1 MLKLAYDKFV
11 YSIAG
16 MVFGFE
22 KILNFITGGIN
33 KMANRFDKSD
43 KMTDGPTAYFNV
55 KTNGQNK
62 EVKQEKL
69 RPITIVERPHSNQ
82 EKLVYSLLEQYCDFI
97 MCENEEDYLFY
108 SKEKF
113 NIFAKD
119 KGGGVY
125 GFIGGIG
132 DIEDENFPIAY
143 VSSEG
148 QSGKIAN
155 NLKDLLS
162 LIIFYPF
169 WIDLLKQY
177 NEDIQ
182 KIIKLCIK
190 ERVVDMPNFYE
201 IQQTIADNL
210 GIKRQDCS
218 IESLFNCLSEEPKFI
233 VYSTDDNNPSEN
245 LLM

>member
-1 MLKLAYDKFV
+1 
-11 YSIAG
+11 
-16 MVFGFE
+16 
-22 KILNFITGGIN
+22 
-33 KMANRFDKSD
+33 MANRFDKVD
-43 KMTDGPTAYFNV
+43 KMADGPTAYFISGR
-55 KTNGQNK
+55 KGQNK
-62 EVKQEKL
+62 EVKQENL
-69 RPITIVERPHSNQ
+69 LPITLTEKPHSKQ

-108 SKEKF
+108 SKEQF

-132 DIEDENFPIAY
+132 DIEDENVPIAY

-148 QSGKIAN
+148 QSGKLSN
-155 NLKDLLS
+155 NLKELLS

-169 WIDLLKQY
+169 WMDLLKLLKHY
-177 NEDIQ
+177 NGDIQ
-182 KIIKLCIK
+182 KIIELCIK
-190 ERVVDMPNFYE
+190 ERVEDMPNFYK
-201 IQQTIADNL
+201 IQQIIADSL

-218 IESLFNCLSEEPKFI
+218 IESLFNCLSEEPRFI

>member
-1 MLKLAYDKFV
+1 MGKFDFVRELSIDKDSQWKYYIFKKCT
-11 YSIAG
+11 S
-16 MVFGFE
+16 
-22 KILNFITGGIN
+22 NFIGGT
-33 KMANRFDKSD
+33 K
-43 KMTDGPTAYFNV
+43 
-55 KTNGQNK
+55 GQSK
-62 EVKQEKL
+62 EIKEENL
-69 RPITIVERPHSNQ
+69 RPITLAEIPNSKQ

-97 MCENEEDYLFY
+97 MCKNKEVYLFY
-108 SKEKF
+108 TKEQL

-132 DIEDENFPIAY
+132 DIEDENVPIAY

-155 NLKDLLS
+155 NLKELLS

-169 WIDLLKQY
+169 WMDLLHLLQHY
-177 NEDIQ
+177 NGDIQ
-182 KIIKLCIK
+182 KIIELCIK
-190 ERVVDMPNFYE
+190 ERVEDMPNFYE

-218 IESLFNCLSEEPKFI
+218 IESLFNCLSEDPKFI